1 MGFDCLS
8 KPCQSADKRWDGY
21 FNKRHGRC
29 PFGVKG
35 HIMQAWSS
43 SVVGRWRRWSRR
55 HWSLAVDD
63 TGPVVR
69 WVCLRQAPGEPSQ
82 CVGAGQWPGGTKT
95 DVWPDAFQ
103 GMPIALALPTGVV
116 VQRHVAMP
124 QTWDED
130 DQPTWAQSVMA
141 QTMGLP
147 MPEVAVDWGPEIDA
161 DALWWVAGVRSSVV
175 RGREQWAQAH
185 GSTLCLLDTQSL
197 ALERVLCA
205 SVQGHTDPVWLWWA
219 GRDEGVL
226 CTGWWHLGHWHDRQD
241 VPMDVQHLDQM
252 PSALL
257 GLVRAAQT
265 QKPTLSRM
273 QWWWA
278 GDALAPWAA
287 RWAADPPKACRA
299 WHCQPATLPFA
310 GRIEAEAQAPAHA
323 WALALGLAMHP
334 GRR

>member
-1 MGFDCLS
+1 M
-8 KPCQSADKRWDGY
+8 
-21 FNKRHGRC
+21 
-29 PFGVKG
+29 G
-35 HIMQAWSS
+35 HIMQAWS
-43 SVVGRWRRWSRR
+43 SVVGRWRRWSQR
-55 HWSLAVDD
+55 HWVLGVDD

-69 WVCLRQAPGEPSQ
+69 WVCLRQVSGEPHQ
-82 CVGAGQWPGGTKT
+82 CVGAGEWSSDAPT
-95 DVWPDAFQ
+95 DAWCAEFQ
-103 GMPIALALPTGVV
+103 GLPMALALHSGVV
-116 VQRHVAMP
+116 LQRRVPMP
-124 QTWDED
+124 VSCDED

-141 QTMGLP
+141 QAMGLP
-147 MPEVAVDWGPEIDA
+147 MTEVAVDWGPETDA
-161 DALWWVAGVRSSVV
+161 AAGALWWLAGVRASVA

-205 SVQGHTDPVWLWWA
+205 SVQGQTDPVWLWWA

-252 PSALL
+252 PSALV

-265 QKPTLSRM
+265 QKPALSRM

-278 GDALAPWAA
+278 GEALAPWAA
-287 RWAADPPKACRA
+287 CWAADPPAACRA
-299 WHCQPATLPFA
+299 WHCQAAPLPFA

-334 GRR
+334 GWR